1 MLFIFKFTFSYQLL
15 GHWKTKFL
23 KHQSIVSQFLHSK
36 ETIVF
41 FPKGDYFLSKAC
53 KINLIQRCLKEK
65 CISTSGSRYYNSQFL
80 SFSLVFST
88 VAAFGIPN
96 CPYFEVNDYGKCL
109 YIKWARGKKA
119 WKKNFRPQNQCQTSR
134 KEKRLQFNY
143 QLGYI
148 FKHI

>member
-1 MLFIFKFTFSYQLL
+1 MLFIFKFMFSYQLL
-15 GHWKTKFL
+15 GHWKTKF
-23 KHQSIVSQFLHSK
+23 KASIYS
-36 ETIVF
+36 
-41 FPKGDYFLSKAC
+41 FPIFTFKGDYFLSKAC

-119 WKKNFRPQNQCQTSR
+119 WKKNFRSQNQCQTSR
-134 KEKRLQFNY
+134 KEKSYNS
-143 QLGYI
+143 I
-148 FKHI
+148 IS